1 MGSPTPQATAEMFFD
16 RFNAGDAAGFARLYS
31 HDAVF
36 TYDGQEKAVG
46 RDQIERAISGFM
58 AAGLKMR
65 GRNVN
70 AYIVGD
76 VALTRFAWELYD
88 GTGATIASGVSTE
101 VQQRG
106 PDGLWQ
112 FIIDDT
118 NGGSRVP

>member
-1 MGSPTPQATAEMFFD
+1 MSRHLNGQSV
-16 RFNAGDAAGFARLYS
+16 RAGN
-31 HDAVF
+31 
-36 TYDGQEKAVG
+36 
-46 RDQIERAISGFM
+46 RDQIERAINGFM
-58 AAGLKMR
+58 VAGLKMR

-70 AYIVGD
+70 TYIVGA

-88 GTGATIASGVSTE
+88 GSGAAIASGVSTE

-118 NGGSRVP
+118 NGGSRAP

>member
-16 RFNAGDAAGFARLYS
+16 RFNAGDAAGFAQLYS

-46 RDQIERAISGFM
+46 REQIERAISGFM
-58 AAGLKMR
+58 TAGFKMR

-70 AYIVGD
+70 TFIVGD

-88 GTGATIASGVSTE
+88 GAGATIASGVSTE

-118 NGGSRVP
+118 NGGSRAA